1 MMSPMTCTYVYCVF
15 FQLWLLTG
23 FTVTSLPN
31 VAPSGTAS
39 QSSTSHNGIA
49 SLAIDGNRNPKY
61 GDGSCTHTVENAGQS
76 PWWSLQLPV
85 MYRISSVSITNRN
98 ELSERINNA
107 KILIG
112 NSPENNGNNN
122 PSCAVITSIP
132 SGSTR
137 TFDCGG
143 MIGRFVNVYLD
154 DPQGILAI
162 CELEVYGELV
172 DTYLVMGRSVVVVE
186 KKLCWSDALF
196 YCRDFY
202 WDLLSIRS
210 EEEQREVEEVMRN
223 ASLHLTKHVWLGLR
237 RYLMAGTWTWMTGA
251 SVDYSYW
258 ETKSIWQMTSPCG
271 GGDTDGSFHWRDLPC
286 GDHLHFI
293 CLADF
298 PEDDKR
304 VMFFSS
310 TRPSV

>member
-1 MMSPMTCTYVYCVF
+1 MMSPMTCTYVY
-15 FQLWLLTG
+15 
-23 FTVTSLPN
+23 FTALPN

-39 QSSTSHNGIA
+39 QSSTHDNRIA
-49 SLAIDGNRNPKY
+49 SLAIDGNTNPKY
-61 GDGSCTHTVENAGQS
+61 YDGSCTHTVENGQI

-85 MYRISSVSITNRN
+85 MYRISSVSITNRISN
-98 ELSERINNA
+98 PQRINNA

-143 MIGRFVNVYLD
+143 MIGRFVNVYHN
-154 DPQGILAI
+154 PGSILTM
-162 CELEVYGELV
+162 CELEVYGELA
-172 DTYLVMGRSVVVVE
+172 DPYLVMGRSIVVVE

-196 YCRDFY
+196 YCRDFH

-271 GGDTDGSFHWRDLPC
+271 GVDTDGSFHWRDLPC

-304 VMFFSS
+304 VTFFSS